1 MFKRILIAEDQETQN
16 ISLQKTLTELGAAKP
31 EYVYYCDDA
40 FTWIKNAI
48 KAEQPYDL
56 LITDLYFEEDHN
68 HQKIAG
74 GAELIKA
81 AKAVQPNLKT
91 LVFSGESRMAVIDML
106 FKEMQIDGYVRK
118 ARHDGQYLKL
128 AISAIHN
135 HKKYLSPD
143 LKQAR
148 KENNSHD
155 FTDLDIA
162 IISQLVEGTPQKNIP
177 YYLQE
182 NNIKPAGL
190 SSIEKRLNL
199 MKEVLGFSKNEQ
211 LIAYCK
217 DIGII

>member
-1 MFKRILIAEDQETQN
+1 
-16 ISLQKTLTELGAAKP
+16 
-31 EYVYYCDDA
+31 
-40 FTWIKNAI
+40 
-48 KAEQPYDL
+48 
-56 LITDLYFEEDHN
+56 
-68 HQKIAG
+68 
-74 GAELIKA
+74 
-81 AKAVQPNLKT
+81 
-91 LVFSGESRMAVIDML
+91 ML
-106 FKEMQIDGYVRK
+106 FKEMHIDGYVRK
-118 ARHDGQYLKL
+118 ARRDGQYLRL

-162 IISQLVEGTPQKNIP
+162 IISQLVDGMPQKNIP

-182 NNIKPAGL
+182 NNIKPSGL

>member
-16 ISLQKTLTELGAAKP
+16 ISLQKTLAELGTEKP

-40 FTWIKNAI
+40 LTWIKNAV
-48 KAEQPYDL
+48 KAERPYDL

-68 HQKIAG
+68 QQKIDG
-74 GAELIKA
+74 GVELIKA
-81 AKAVQPNLKT
+81 AKEVQPNLKT
-91 LVFSGESRMAVIDML
+91 LVFSGENRPAVIDML
-106 FKEMQIDGYVRK
+106 FKEMHIDGYVRK
-118 ARHDGQYLKL
+118 ARHDSQNLRL

-135 HKKYLSPD
+135 HKKYISPD

-162 IISQLVEGTPQKNIP
+162 IIAQLVDGTPQKNIP

-182 NNIKPAGL
+182 NNIKPSGL

-199 MKEVLGFSKNEQ
+199 MKEVLGFSKTSSLL
-211 LIAYCK
+211 LIAR
-217 DIGII
+217 ISG

>member
-16 ISLQKTLTELGAAKP
+16 ISLQKTLAEMGVEKP

-40 FTWIKNAI
+40 LTWIKNAVR
-48 KAEQPYDL
+48 EGRPYDL

-68 HQKIAG
+68 PQKIDG

-81 AKAVQPNLKT
+81 AKEVQPNLKT
-91 LVFSGESRMAVIDML
+91 LVFSGENRPAVIDML
-106 FKEMQIDGYVRK
+106 FKEMHIDGYVRK
-118 ARHDGQYLKL
+118 ARHDGQYLRL

-162 IISQLVEGTPQKNIP
+162 IISQLVDGMPQKNIP

-182 NNIKPAGL
+182 NNIKPSGL

>member
-16 ISLQKTLTELGAAKP
+16 ISLQKTLAEMGVEKP

-40 FTWIKNAI
+40 LTWIKNAVR
-48 KAEQPYDL
+48 EGRPYDL

-68 HQKIAG
+68 PQKIEG

-81 AKAVQPNLKT
+81 AKEVQPNLKT
-91 LVFSGESRMAVIDML
+91 LVFSGENRPAVIDML
-106 FKEMQIDGYVRK
+106 FKEMYIDGYVRK
-118 ARHDGQYLKL
+118 ARHDGQYLRL

-162 IISQLVEGTPQKNIP
+162 IISQLVEGIPQKNIP

-182 NNIKPAGL
+182 NNIKPSGL

-211 LIAYCK
+211 LVAYCK
-217 DIGII
+217 DSGII

>member
-16 ISLQKTLTELGAAKP
+16 ISLQKTLAEMGVEKP

-40 FTWIKNAI
+40 LTWIKNAVR
-48 KAEQPYDL
+48 EERPYDL

-68 HQKIAG
+68 PQKIDG

-81 AKAVQPNLKT
+81 AKEVQANLKT
-91 LVFSGESRMAVIDML
+91 LVFSGENRPAVIDML
-106 FKEMQIDGYVRK
+106 FKEMHIDGYVRK
-118 ARHDGQYLKL
+118 ARHDGQYLRL

-162 IISQLVEGTPQKNIP
+162 IISQLVDGMPQKNIP

-182 NNIKPAGL
+182 NNIKPSGL

>member
-16 ISLQKTLTELGAAKP
+16 ISLQKTLADLGAGKP

-40 FTWIKNAI
+40 LTWIKNAV
-48 KAEQPYDL
+48 KTDRPYDL

-68 HQKIAG
+68 QQKIAG

-81 AKAVQPNLKT
+81 AKEVQPNLKT
-91 LVFSGESRMAVIDML
+91 LVFSGESKTAVIDML
-106 FKEMQIDGYVRK
+106 FKEMSIDGYVRK
-118 ARHDGQYLKL
+118 ARNDGQYLKL
-128 AISAIHN
+128 AINAINN
-135 HKKYLSPD
+135 HKRYLSPD
-143 LKQAR
+143 LKLAR

-217 DIGII
+217 DMGII

>member
-16 ISLQKTLTELGAAKP
+16 ISLQKTLADLGAENP

-40 FTWIKNAI
+40 LTWIKNAV
-48 KAEQPYDL
+48 KTVQPYDL

-68 HQKIAG
+68 RQKIEG

-81 AKAVQPNLKT
+81 AKKVQPDLKT
-91 LVFSGESRMAVIDML
+91 LVFSGESKTAVIDML
-106 FKEMQIDGYVRK
+106 FKEMNIDGYVRK
-118 ARHDGQYLKL
+118 ARHDGHYLKL
-128 AISAIHN
+128 AINAIN
-135 HKKYLSPD
+135 NDKKYRSPD
-143 LKQAR
+143 LKLAK

-155 FTDLDIA
+155 FTELDIA
-162 IISQLVEGTPQKNIP
+162 IISQLVDGIPQKNIP

-182 NNIKPAGL
+182 NNIKPSGL
-190 SSIEKRLNL
+190 SSIEKRLNV

>member
-16 ISLQKTLTELGAAKP
+16 ISLQKTLAEMGIEKP

-40 FTWIKNAI
+40 LTWIKNAVR
-48 KAEQPYDL
+48 EERPYDL

-68 HQKIAG
+68 PQKIDG

-81 AKAVQPNLKT
+81 AKEVQANLKT
-91 LVFSGESRMAVIDML
+91 LVFSGENRPAVIDML
-106 FKEMQIDGYVRK
+106 FKEMHIDGYVRK
-118 ARHDGQYLKL
+118 ARHDGQYLRL

-162 IISQLVEGTPQKNIP
+162 IISQLVDGMPQKNIP

-182 NNIKPAGL
+182 NNIKPSGL

>member
-16 ISLQKTLTELGAAKP
+16 ISLQKTLAEMGVEKP

-40 FTWIKNAI
+40 LTWIKNAVR
-48 KAEQPYDL
+48 EERPYDL

-68 HQKIAG
+68 PQKIDG

-81 AKAVQPNLKT
+81 AKTVQANLKT
-91 LVFSGESRMAVIDML
+91 LVFSGENRPAVIDML
-106 FKEMQIDGYVRK
+106 FKEMHIDGYVRK
-118 ARHDGQYLKL
+118 ARHDGQYLRL

-162 IISQLVEGTPQKNIP
+162 IISQLVDGMPQKNIP

-182 NNIKPAGL
+182 NNIKPSGL

>member
-16 ISLQKTLTELGAAKP
+16 ISLQKTLAELGAEKP
-31 EYVYYCDDA
+31 DYVYYCDDA
-40 FTWIKNAI
+40 LTWIKNAV
-48 KAEQPYDL
+48 KAERPYDL

-68 HQKIAG
+68 PQKIDG

-81 AKAVQPNLKT
+81 AKEVQPNLKT
-91 LVFSGESRMAVIDML
+91 LVFSGENRPAVIDML
-106 FKEMQIDGYVRK
+106 FKEMHIDGYVRK
-118 ARHDGQYLKL
+118 ARHDGQYLRL

-143 LKQAR
+143 LKQVR

-162 IISQLVEGTPQKNIP
+162 IISQLVDGMPQKNIP

-182 NNIKPAGL
+182 NNIKPSGL

>member
-16 ISLQKTLTELGAAKP
+16 ISLQKTLAEMGVEKP

-40 FTWIKNAI
+40 LTWIKNAVR
-48 KAEQPYDL
+48 EERPYDL

-68 HQKIAG
+68 LQKIDG

-81 AKAVQPNLKT
+81 AKEVQPNLKT
-91 LVFSGESRMAVIDML
+91 LVFSGENRPAVIDML
-106 FKEMQIDGYVRK
+106 FKEMHIDGYVRK
-118 ARHDGQYLKL
+118 ARHDGQYLRL

-135 HKKYLSPD
+135 HKRYLSPD

-162 IISQLVEGTPQKNIP
+162 IISQLVDGMPQKNIP

-182 NNIKPAGL
+182 NNIKPSGL